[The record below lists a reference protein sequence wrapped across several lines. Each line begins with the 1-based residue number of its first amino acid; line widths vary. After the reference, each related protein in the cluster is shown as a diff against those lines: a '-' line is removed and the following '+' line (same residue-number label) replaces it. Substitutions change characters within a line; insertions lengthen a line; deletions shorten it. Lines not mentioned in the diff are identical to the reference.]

1 MSSFVHPEARRVII
15 PSMAETG
22 EPPSTVQATER
33 GVPGGAT
40 LDGADFRRMLAA
52 ASAWLDQHADA
63 IDAINVFPVPDGDTG
78 RNMAQTLRAAWEAV
92 GAEPGEG
99 IGDVLRAAADGALLG
114 ARGNSGVIL
123 SQWVRGLAQGVEGR
137 QEASTGLLAEALGR
151 ASTRAYAAIEEP
163 REGTILSVTRAAATC
178 GPNPDAFTPWE
189 ALRGAVVRAEEAV
202 ARTPEQMPLLAE
214 AGVVDSGAQGLAV
227 VLAGFE
233 RGLREDDLP
242 APAADFGQIRTEWLV
257 GASPRTETGG
267 GFGFCTEFVL
277 SGAGLDLE
285 HLRETL
291 DSLGDSLVVA
301 GDEHLARIHIHTDT
315 PEAAFDA
322 GRRFG
327 DVDQCTTDDMDQR
340 HAELAR
346 RADAAATAAV
356 AAVAVASGDGFARL
370 FRELGAS
377 IVPGGATLNP
387 SAAEILAAA
396 RATGAGTVL
405 VLPNDRNVISAARQ
419 AAELAGAEGP
429 VLQVVPTES
438 QPAAVTAL
446 STWDRASGGEEAA
459 ERMAE
464 AAESVLSGGVTFAA
478 RTIDR
483 PIALREG
490 QPFAILGREML
501 AASATP
507 EEALLA
513 LIPHMLNH
521 WPAEQRGPAE
531 LLTLYLGERDDGPD
545 DLPSDK
551 AEDWLQ
557 ARVPAL
563 ADAGVELEVVI
574 GGQPHY
580 PFLVSL
586 E

>member
-1 MSSFVHPEARRVII
+1 
-15 PSMAETG
+15 MADPRERTT
-22 EPPSTVQATER
+22 STQATDRESI
-33 GVPGGAT
+33 GPDT
-40 LDGADFRRMLAA
+40 LDGAGFRRMLAA

-78 RNMAQTLRAAWEAV
+78 RNMAQTLRAAWQAV
-92 GAEPGEG
+92 GAEPSDAL
-99 IGDVLRAAADGALLG
+99 GDVTRAAADGALLG

-123 SQWVRGLAQGVEGR
+123 SQWLRGLAQGVEDR
-137 QEASTGLLAEALGR
+137 REAGTGLLADALAR

-163 REGTILSVTRAAATC
+163 REGTILSVARAAALC
-178 GPNPDAFTPWE
+178 GPNPEAFSPQE
-189 ALRGAVVRAEEAV
+189 ALRGAVARAEDAV
-202 ARTPEQMPLLAE
+202 ARTPQQMPLLAE

-233 RGLREDDLP
+233 RGLRDEDLP
-242 APAADFGQIRTEWLV
+242 PPSADFGQIRSDWLQ
-257 GASPRTETGG
+257 GASPRTESRG

-285 HLRETL
+285 QLREAL

-301 GDEHLARIHIHTDT
+301 GDDRLARIHVHTDT

-327 DVDQCTTDDMDQR
+327 VVDQCTTDDMDAR

-346 RADAAATAAV
+346 RAGGTDAGAATVSV
-356 AAVAVASGDGFARL
+356 AAVAVASGDGFEQL
-370 FRELGAS
+370 FRELGAA

-387 SAAEILAAA
+387 SAAEILSAA
-396 RATGAGTVL
+396 RATGADSVL
-405 VLPNDRNVISAARQ
+405 VLPNDRNVIAAARQ

-429 VLQVVPTES
+429 ALHVVATES

-446 STWDRASGGEEAA
+446 SAWDRAADGAEAEA
-459 ERMAE
+459 RLAE
-464 AAESVLSGGVTFAA
+464 AAASVLSGGVTFAA
-478 RTIDR
+478 RAIER

-490 QPFAILGREML
+490 QPFAMLGREMV
-501 AASATP
+501 AAAATP
-507 EEALLA
+507 EDALAA
-513 LIPHMLNH
+513 LIPRMLDR
-521 WPAEQRGPAE
+521 WAAGERGPAE
-531 LLTLYLGERDDGPD
+531 LLTLYLGARDDVADAPAGD
-545 DLPSDK
+545 TV
-551 AEDWLQ
+551 AAWLDTQ
-557 ARVPAL
+557 IPAL
-563 ADAGVELEVVI
+563 AAAGIEVEVVI

-580 PFLVSL
+580 PFLASL

>member
-1 MSSFVHPEARRVII
+1 MT
-15 PSMAETG
+15 ETG
-22 EPPSTVQATER
+22 ERRTSIQATDR
-33 GVPGGAT
+33 VLTGGAA
-40 LDGADFRRMLAA
+40 LDGAAFRRMLAA
-52 ASAWLDQHADA
+52 ASAWLDEHADA

-92 GAEPGEG
+92 GNEPSDAL
-99 IGDVLRAAADGALLG
+99 GDVLRAAADGALLG

-123 SQWVRGLAQGVEGR
+123 SQWMRGLAQGVEDR
-137 QEASTGLLAEALGR
+137 RDASTGVLAEALAR

-163 REGTILSVTRAAATC
+163 REGTILSVTRAAAAC
-178 GPNPDAFTPWE
+178 GPNPDAFTPHE

-242 APAADFGQIRTEWLV
+242 PPAADFGQIRTEWLV
-257 GASPRTETGG
+257 GASPVTETGG

-285 HLRETL
+285 RLREEL

-301 GDEHLARIHIHTDT
+301 GDDRLARIHIHTDT

-327 DVDQCTTDDMDQR
+327 AVDQCTTDDMDAR

-346 RADAAATAAV
+346 RADAAGDGGATV
-356 AAVAVASGDGFARL
+356 AAVAVASGDGFAQL
-370 FRELGAS
+370 FRELGAA

-396 RATGAGTVL
+396 RATGAETVL

-419 AAELAGAEGP
+419 AAALAGDEGP
-429 VLQVVPTES
+429 DLHVVATES

-446 STWDRASGGEEAA
+446 SVWDRAAA
-459 ERMAE
+459 GADAGARMAE

-513 LIPHMLNH
+513 LIPRMLER
-521 WPAEQRGPAE
+521 WTGEQQGPAE
-531 LLTLYLGERDDGPD
+531 LLTLYLGDRDAGPD
-545 DLPSDK
+545 SLPGDT
-551 AEDWLQ
+551 AEEWLH
-557 ARVPAL
+557 ARIPAL
-563 ADAGVELEVVI
+563 AAAGVELEVVI

>member
-1 MSSFVHPEARRVII
+1 MS
-15 PSMAETG
+15 ETG
-22 EPPSTVQATER
+22 ERPSTVQATER
-33 GVPGGAT
+33 ATSSGAA

-52 ASAWLDQHADA
+52 ASAWLDRHADA

-78 RNMAQTLRAAWEAV
+78 RNMAQTLRAAWEAA
-92 GAEPGEG
+92 GAEPGDS

-123 SQWVRGLAQGVEGR
+123 SQWMRGLAQGVEGR
-137 QEASTGLLAEALGR
+137 EEADTGLLAEALAR

-178 GPNPDAFTPWE
+178 GPNPDAFTPRE
-189 ALRGAVVRAEEAV
+189 ALRGAVTRAEEAV
-202 ARTPEQMPLLAE
+202 ARTPQQMPLLAE

-233 RGLREDDLP
+233 RGLRDDDLP

-257 GASPRTETGG
+257 GASPATETGG

-285 HLRETL
+285 QLREAL
-291 DSLGDSLVVA
+291 DALGDSLVVA
-301 GDEHLARIHIHTDT
+301 GDERLARIHLHTDT

-322 GRRFG
+322 SRRFG
-327 DVDQCTTDDMDQR
+327 AVDQCTTDDMDAR

-346 RADAAATAAV
+346 RADAAGGEGATV
-356 AAVAVASGDGFARL
+356 AAVAVASGDGFVQL
-370 FRELGAS
+370 FRELGAA

-405 VLPNDRNVISAARQ
+405 VLPNDRNVIAAARQ
-419 AAELAGAEGP
+419 AAALAGAEGP
-429 VLQVVPTES
+429 ELQVVPTES

-446 STWDRASGGEEAA
+446 SMWDRATGGEEAGA
-459 ERMAE
+459 RMAE

-478 RTIDR
+478 RAIER

-513 LIPHMLNH
+513 LIPRMLER

-531 LLTLYLGERDDGPD
+531 LLTLYLGDRDAGPD
-545 DLPSDK
+545 DLPGDA
-551 AEDWLQ
+551 AEEWLR

-563 ADAGVELEVVI
+563 AAADVELEVVI

>member
-1 MSSFVHPEARRVII
+1 
-15 PSMAETG
+15 
-22 EPPSTVQATER
+22 
-33 GVPGGAT
+33 
-40 LDGADFRRMLAA
+40 ADFRRMLAA

-92 GAEPGEG
+92 GAEPAEG

-123 SQWVRGLAQGVEGR
+123 SQWMRGLAQGVEGH
-137 QEASTGLLAEALGR
+137 QEASTGVLADALGR

-189 ALRGAVVRAEEAV
+189 ALRGAVMRAEEAV

-285 HLRETL
+285 ELRETL
-291 DSLGDSLVVA
+291 DALGDSLVVA
-301 GDEHLARIHIHTDT
+301 GDERLARIHIHTDT

-327 DVDQCTTDDMDQR
+327 DVDQCTTDDMDER

-396 RATGAGTVL
+396 RASGAGTVL

-419 AAELAGAEGP
+419 AADLAGAEGP
-429 VLQVVPTES
+429 ALQDVPTECQPAAGTAQTAWDRGS
-438 QPAAVTAL
+438 GGGQPAAVTAL
-446 STWDRASGGEEAA
+446 SPWDRASGGEEAA

-464 AAESVLSGGVTFAA
+464 AAGSVLSGGVTFAA

-513 LIPHMLNH
+513 LIPHMLDR

-531 LLTLYLGERDDGPD
+531 LLTLYLGERDAGPD
-545 DLPSDK
+545 DLPADT
-551 AEDWLQ
+551 AEEWLH